1 MAHSRAL
8 TVQLMRSTPKRAN
21 SKYWSTCSDVKLPS
35 SLTPYKSN
43 GFSTLNRRP
52 HRRLFLCLK
61 LLHHLKGGTS
71 VASYEHLYDKTV
83 LYNGENTSVVDL
95 TAAELTELGPT
106 TLNSADRAII
116 LETARAQ
123 AVVAAH
129 PKFEDIANI
138 M

>member
-1 MAHSRAL
+1 
-8 TVQLMRSTPKRAN
+8 
-21 SKYWSTCSDVKLPS
+21 
-35 SLTPYKSN
+35 
-43 GFSTLNRRP
+43 
-52 HRRLFLCLK
+52 
-61 LLHHLKGGTS
+61 LKGGTS

-129 PKFEDIANI
+129 PKFEDRDSHLAYEAARPYVYELGVRALGGIDAAPPIANI